1 MSNDIKL
8 PKWYFHFSGINS
20 LMFSD
25 MLYVDPTYKTEA
37 QGPRKQNS
45 VKERGKIVQKRPFSA
60 SIFSHVCVN
69 PFLYTSFQN
78 LQRKREASPLLH

>member
-1 MSNDIKL
+1 MPNDIKL

-45 VKERGKIVQKRPFSA
+45 VREEKLFRKDPSQQVFSLMY
-60 SIFSHVCVN
+60 V
-69 PFLYTSFQN
+69 
-78 LQRKREASPLLH
+78 